1 MEQKVKSH
9 YYPNLRAEMARC
21 GDNMADLAELLE
33 ISIPSV
39 SRRLSNEIPFD
50 VNECVIL
57 CNHYNVPFEVLF
69 VKE

>member
-1 MEQKVKSH
+1 MEKVKTK
-9 YYPNLRAEMARC
+9 YYPNLRAEMARS

-39 SRRLSNEIPFD
+39 SRRLSNEVPFD